1 MANEKDFLGKGLRFP
16 VSINLNG
23 GVSSSQLEENV
34 RQSLFVILGT
44 APGERLNR
52 PIFGCRIHDLMFAPN
67 NAMTAAR
74 AEVYCEEAIY
84 KFEPRVEKVTC
95 SARANA
101 DEPNRLDIRIE
112 YVIAGKNDKR
122 NLVFPFYL
130 KNEEDEAPEGPSA
143 QNGHSGPGG
152 PGKSGKTDLDNV

>member
-1 MANEKDFLGKGLRFP
+1 MGNERDFLGKGLRFP

-23 GVSSSQLEENV
+23 GVSTSQYEENV

-52 PIFGCRIHDLMFAPN
+52 PRFGCRIHDLMVAPN
-67 NAMTAAR
+67 TTLTAAA
-74 AEVYCEEAIY
+74 AEIYCEEAIY
-84 KFEPRVEKVTC
+84 KYEPRVEKVVC
-95 SARANA
+95 RAGPNP

-112 YVIAGKNDKR
+112 YVIAGKNDQKR

-130 KNEEDEAPEGPSA
+130 KPEEETEPPPNGVSA
-143 QNGHSGPGG
+143 SATVVN
-152 PGKSGKTDLDNV
+152 NA

>member
-1 MANEKDFLGKGLRFP
+1 

-44 APGERLNR
+44 APGERINR
-52 PIFGCRIHDLMFAPN
+52 PYFGCRIHDLMFAPN
-67 NAMTAAR
+67 NPITSAR
-74 AEVYCEEAIY
+74 AEVFCEEAIY
-84 KFEPRVEKVTC
+84 KFEPRVEKVVC
-95 SARANA
+95 FAQANA

-130 KNEEDEAPEGPSA
+130 KPEDESEPAPE
-143 QNGHSGPGG
+143 NGVTGVNAVNGASGVTAT
-152 PGKSGKTDLDNV
+152 SGASGLPNV

>member
-1 MANEKDFLGKGLRFP
+1 MGNDREFLGRGLRFP

-23 GVSSSQLEENV
+23 GVSSSALEENV
-34 RQSLFVILGT
+34 RQSIFIILGT

-52 PIFGCRIHDLMFAPN
+52 PQFGCRIHDLMFAPN
-67 NAMTAAR
+67 NELTAALS
-74 AEVYCEEAIY
+74 EVYCEEAIY
-84 KFEPRVEKVTC
+84 KFEPRIQQVKCKAAPNV
-95 SARANA
+95 

-130 KNEEDEAPEGPSA
+130 RTEEEEAPPPPEQ
-143 QNGHSGPGG
+143 QNG
-152 PGKSGKTDLDNV
+152 V

>member
-1 MANEKDFLGKGLRFP
+1 MSNDKDFLGRGLRFP

-23 GVSSSQLEENV
+23 GVSASQLEENV

-44 APGERLNR
+44 APGERINR
-52 PIFGCRIHDLMFAPN
+52 PKFGCQIHDLMFAPN
-67 NAMTAAR
+67 NPMTAAR

-84 KFEPRVEKVTC
+84 KFEPRIERVSC
-95 SARANA
+95 RARPNP

-112 YVIAGKNDKR
+112 YVIRNTNDKR

-130 KNEEDEAPEGPSA
+130 KTEDEEVAEINAAEA
-143 QNGHSGPGG
+143 QPGG
-152 PGKSGKTDLDNV
+152 RPLSNA

>member
-1 MANEKDFLGKGLRFP
+1 MSNDKDFLGKGLRFP

-23 GVSSSQLEENV
+23 GVSTSQLEENV

-52 PIFGCRIHDLMFAPN
+52 PMFGCRIHDLMFAPN
-67 NAMTAAR
+67 NSVTCAR

-84 KFEPRVEKVTC
+84 KFEPRIERVV
-95 SARANA
+95 SHAQPNP

-130 KNEEDEAPEGPSA
+130 KPEEDTEQAT
-143 QNGHSGPGG
+143 QNGVNATNGASGLPN
-152 PGKSGKTDLDNV
+152 L

>member
-1 MANEKDFLGKGLRFP
+1 MSNEKDFLGKGLRFP

-52 PIFGCRIHDLMFAPN
+52 PRFGCRIHDLMFAPN
-67 NAMTAAR
+67 NPITAAR
-74 AEVYCEEAIY
+74 AEVFCEEAIY

-95 SARANA
+95 LAQPND

-130 KNEEDEAPEGPSA
+130 KPEDEEEPVNEDGV
-143 QNGHSGPGG
+143 NGTVGG
-152 PGKSGKTDLDNV
+152 NNV